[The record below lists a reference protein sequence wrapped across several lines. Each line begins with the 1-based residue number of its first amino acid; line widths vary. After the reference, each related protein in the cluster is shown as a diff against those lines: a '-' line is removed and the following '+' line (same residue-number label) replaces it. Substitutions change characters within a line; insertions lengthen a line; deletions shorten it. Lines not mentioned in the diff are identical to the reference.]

1 MLIVQLK
8 LETSQLWGYKGKIIT
23 KLGRMGLPLLFYKN
37 LISKKGAFP
46 NFEQRIRSHFDI
58 FGRMSNF
65 RTRFEQFLTPRTS
78 VRCISPKK
86 NSYFIKMQFFLYFP
100 RSKKIA
106 STDFPISDKSFSANF
121 FSRTGFSLGRASREI
136 K

>member
-1 MLIVQLK
+1 MLIMQLM
-8 LETSQLWGYKGKIIT
+8 LETRQLWGNNGKDETIATFLSI
-23 KLGRMGLPLLFYKN
+23 KELFQI
-37 LISKKGAFP
+37 LTF
-46 NFEQRIRSHFDI
+46 R
-58 FGRMSNF
+58 RMSNF

-86 NSYFIKMQFFLYFP
+86 NRYFIKMQFLYFP

-121 FSRTGFSLGRASREI
+121 FQGPVFLSGELLGNLNNWFQFPESFSTSAQEVE
-136 K
+136 